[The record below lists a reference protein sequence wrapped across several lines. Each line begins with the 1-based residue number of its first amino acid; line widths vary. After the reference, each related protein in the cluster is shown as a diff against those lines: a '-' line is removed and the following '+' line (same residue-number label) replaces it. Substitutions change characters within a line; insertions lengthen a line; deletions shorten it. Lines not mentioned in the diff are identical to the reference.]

1 MLSRKKMAQKYDEVD
16 IFTPQNST
24 AACRCAVFFFGAEA
38 RYLHIFAYTGLTVRQ

>member
-24 AACRCAVFFFGAEA
+24 AACRCAVFWAPLR
-38 RYLHIFAYTGLTVRQ
+38 RYMYMSIFLPTLV